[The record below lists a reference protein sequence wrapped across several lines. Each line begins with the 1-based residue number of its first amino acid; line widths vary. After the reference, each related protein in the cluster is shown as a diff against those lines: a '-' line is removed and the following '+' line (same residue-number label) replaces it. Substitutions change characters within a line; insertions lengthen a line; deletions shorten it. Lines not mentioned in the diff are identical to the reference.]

1 MLDCA
6 AIRKQTSLHTV
17 TAQEYCD
24 ITRSCSVLWMKQ
36 QQVPLSPTSRALMW
50 SHTEPVRH
58 FHLILQSLRASVAGS
73 TTGSRCHA
81 PHFCTKLT
89 GIGHA
94 RYISSACVERQ
105 LQRLPVHVPELT
117 QYITLLSVAVIL
129 LTNVGHTNA
138 QQQLNSSLATLK
150 RQSLISRIMQRT
162 LVAVYC

>member
-36 QQVPLSPTSRALMW
+36 QQVPLSPTSRAL
-50 SHTEPVRH
+50 
-58 FHLILQSLRASVAGS
+58 IQSLRASVAGS